1 MTTAHTDSASDH
13 TTRLGTEPVG
23 RLLWR
28 SCAQTTAAVGVYGVY
43 ALTNAWFVGHGVG
56 DTAMAAVNLVAPLL
70 LLLGAVSTTV
80 GAGGASL
87 VSRALGAG
95 DRKAAARAAGNAF
108 TLFWIC
114 AASTTVIGL
123 ALLDPLLA
131 LLGARG
137 ELRDLAHP
145 YAVVLLCGA
154 LVSTGF
160 SSLVRAE
167 GRMGYSTLLWL
178 VPVAVQITLDPLLIF
193 GLGMGVRGAALGT
206 VGGQAVSAAMSLWFF
221 FGRRRRPYRISPGDL
236 LPHGPTLRA
245 LLGVGLPS
253 FLAGTGVTLL
263 AVLVNSTLAATGS
276 ATALAAYAVCA
287 RLQTF
292 VLMPHTGIGQGLQPI
307 VGYNTGRGLPG
318 RALRAR
324 DIALLGSL
332 LYGVLT
338 AAALALLAGPLT
350 GLFLS
355 DPETVGTAAQALRVL
370 AIGLTVA
377 GIAPLAAAYAQSL
390 GRPAPAYL
398 ISIGS
403 LLLIKVPLV
412 ATLGR
417 LGANGVWAALS
428 AGELATAAGA
438 ALLLRR
444 LSGAAVKTPPSRP
457 ARPSAR
463 PGAGG

>member
-1 MTTAHTDSASDH
+1 MIRQRTAPATATDH

-23 RLLWR
+23 RLMWR
-28 SCAQTTAAVGVYGVY
+28 ACTQTTAAVGVYGIY

-95 DRKAAARAAGNAF
+95 DRQAAARAAGNSF
-108 TLFWIC
+108 TLFWAC
-114 AASTTVIGL
+114 ATATTVLGL
-123 ALLDPLLA
+123 IFLNPLLT
-131 LLGARG
+131 LLGAQG
-137 ELRDLAHP
+137 ELRESAHP

-193 GLGMGVRGAALGT
+193 GFDMGVRGAALGT

-221 FGRRRRPYRISPGDL
+221 FAQRRRPYRVTLQDL
-236 LPHGPTLRA
+236 RPHGPTLRA

-253 FLAGTGVTLL
+253 FLTGTGVTLL
-263 AVLVNSTLAATGS
+263 AVLVNATLATAGS

-292 VLMPHTGIGQGLQPI
+292 VLMPHTGISQGLQPI
-307 VGYNTGRGLPG
+307 VGYNSGRGLPH

-324 DIALLGSL
+324 NLALLASL
-332 LYGVLT
+332 LYGLLT
-338 AAALALLAGPLT
+338 ATALALLAEPLAR
-350 GLFLS
+350 LFLN
-355 DPETVGTAAQALRVL
+355 DPETITTAAHALRVI
-370 AIGLTVA
+370 AIGLTTA
-377 GIAPLAAAYAQSL
+377 GIGPLVAAYAQAL
-390 GRPAPAYL
+390 GRPTPAYL
-398 ISIGS
+398 ISIGT

-412 ATLGR
+412 ATLGH
-417 LGANGVWAALS
+417 LGTSGVWAALA
-428 AGELATAAGA
+428 AGELATAAA
-438 ALLLRR
+438 AVLLLRR
-444 LSGAAVKTPPSRP
+444 LRDATPQAP
-457 ARPSAR
+457 
-463 PGAGG
+463 